1 MSIRKY
7 LNKNKIGALILII
20 VIIIAFGFGGF
31 GGGFLSNNQNNLAK
45 IDKTNITKNELINY
59 ISRSGIS
66 EKALQ
71 ENLNNNIIEDLLTN
85 LISTTLLTLEIK
97 NFDFKISENSLSKKI
112 KLNNNF
118 ADENGIFQ
126 RIKYEKFLLENNTS
140 APLFEKQLKDRELQK
155 QLFDFIGAG
164 TVSPEFLVNK
174 LFENENKKLEI
185 NYINLENFYKN
196 ENEINDQDLLIFLK
210 ENNNQLKSEY
220 IDFKYTLLNPMNLIG
235 INEFNKDFFE
245 KVDEIENNIINGV
258 NFNSIVSEF
267 DLNVKKI
274 KNFKFSDESNQY
286 EKKIYQAREKKY
298 DIIESSENFIIY
310 EIENIQKK
318 DPDIKDPKT
327 RNEILKLL
335 IQKNKFEYNK
345 KLLKQ
350 IRDKELSSNYLEEMN
365 KNLIQSLTLNSI
377 RDNKKFEINSVKML
391 YSLPVNSFA
400 LISDESNNIYLA
412 KIINYKNINLN
423 KSSDDYQSF
432 IKKENTKIR
441 NSILKSYDYVLNKKY
456 DVTVNQLAINNIK
469 NLFQ

>member
-174 LFENENKKLEI
+174 LFEDENKKLEV

-220 IDFKYTLLNPMNLIG
+220 IDFKYTLLNPMNLVG
-235 INEFNKDFFE
+235 VNEFNKEFFE

-258 NFNSIVSEF
+258 NFNSLVSEF

-286 EKKIYQAREKKY
+286 EKKIYQAREK
-298 DIIESSENFIIY
+298 F
-310 EIENIQKK
+310 
-318 DPDIKDPKT
+318 
-327 RNEILKLL
+327 
-335 IQKNKFEYNK
+335 
-345 KLLKQ
+345 
-350 IRDKELSSNYLEEMN
+350 
-365 KNLIQSLTLNSI
+365 
-377 RDNKKFEINSVKML
+377 
-391 YSLPVNSFA
+391 
-400 LISDESNNIYLA
+400 
-412 KIINYKNINLN
+412 
-423 KSSDDYQSF
+423 
-432 IKKENTKIR
+432 
-441 NSILKSYDYVLNKKY
+441 
-456 DVTVNQLAINNIK
+456 
-469 NLFQ
+469 